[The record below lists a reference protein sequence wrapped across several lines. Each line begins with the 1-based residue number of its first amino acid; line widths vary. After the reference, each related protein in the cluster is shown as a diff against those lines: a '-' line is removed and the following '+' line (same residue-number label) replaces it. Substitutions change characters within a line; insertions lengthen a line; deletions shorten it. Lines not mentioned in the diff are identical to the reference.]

1 MNLFVYVDCASF
13 LGRFLR
19 QVYQELVG
27 RVLGRWSRGLQIKP
41 SFKMGSHGRGRVREG
56 ITAIG
61 SLLIA
66 DYCQPPIAH
75 HIPTDHCQSANNQS

>member
-41 SFKMGSHGRGRVREG
+41 SFKMGSHGRGRVRVMG
-56 ITAIG
+56 NK
-61 SLLIA
+61 S
-66 DYCQPPIAH
+66 CQVVLFIW
-75 HIPTDHCQSANNQS
+75 